1 MKKTNFRP
9 GFGSFGPNL
18 GPPNFFGE
26 FYLYYMSD
34 IVARYY
40 CMQFK
45 GTLINQTGENGKKLY
60 NHG

>member
-1 MKKTNFRP
+1 MCNVKETNDATLRKWQK
-9 GFGSFGPNL
+9 
-18 GPPNFFGE
+18 FFGE
-26 FYLYYMSD
+26 FYLYYMLG

-45 GTLINQTGENGKKLY
+45 GTLMNQTGENGKKLY